1 MKLTNLS
8 GWYKAIKNQN
18 LTYNVYECKY
28 NHIDFSI
35 LFDIGKT
42 PFILSLIKRQTGEV
56 ITFNILQ
63 GFLIETNLPHDQYYL
78 LRKILNIPDRG
89 ESPFSTNKFFEEINE
104 KFPNTIL
111 KEINI
116 PVLILNRI
124 YNFEESDK
132 VEYDGL
138 IDWSTSKCGRHH
150 TLKNHEK
157 TRILYP
163 YIYERIKNK
172 DISVRYK

>member
-89 ESPFSTNKFFEEINE
+89 ESPFSTNCSSAASIMG
-104 KFPNTIL
+104 
-111 KEINI
+111 
-116 PVLILNRI
+116 VASG
-124 YNFEESDK
+124 YNF
-132 VEYDGL
+132 
-138 IDWSTSKCGRHH
+138 
-150 TLKNHEK
+150 
-157 TRILYP
+157 
-163 YIYERIKNK
+163 
-172 DISVRYK
+172 DIS

>member
-8 GWYKAIKNQN
+8 GWYKAMKNQN

-42 PFILSLIKRQTGEV
+42 PFILSLNKRQTGEV
-56 ITFNILQ
+56 ITFNI
-63 GFLIETNLPHDQYYL
+63 
-78 LRKILNIPDRG
+78 
-89 ESPFSTNKFFEEINE
+89 
-104 KFPNTIL
+104 
-111 KEINI
+111 
-116 PVLILNRI
+116 
-124 YNFEESDK
+124 
-132 VEYDGL
+132 
-138 IDWSTSKCGRHH
+138 CGRHH

-163 YIYERIKNK
+163 DIYDTIKNK

>member
-63 GFLIETNLPHDQYYL
+63 GFLIETNLP
-78 LRKILNIPDRG
+78 PDRG
-89 ESPFSTNKFFEEINE
+89 ASPFSTNKFFEEINE

-172 DISVRYK
+172 DISVCYK

>member
-78 LRKILNIPDRG
+78 LRKIL
-89 ESPFSTNKFFEEINE
+89 
-104 KFPNTIL
+104 

-138 IDWSTSKCGRHH
+138 INWSTSNCGRHH

-163 YIYERIKNK
+163 DIYDTIKNK

>member
-89 ESPFSTNKFFEEINE
+89 ESPFSTM
-104 KFPNTIL
+104 PNFL
-111 KEINI
+111 YKKERTRYAITHPITDVAGNATK
-116 PVLILNRI
+116 R
-124 YNFEESDK
+124 K
-132 VEYDGL
+132 DGAS
-138 IDWSTSKCGRHH
+138 II
-150 TLKNHEK
+150 TLSIRPSNVTTTKNA
-157 TRILYP
+157 I
-163 YIYERIKNK
+163 
-172 DISVRYK
+172 

>member
-1 MKLTNLS
+1 MPAS
-8 GWYKAIKNQN
+8 AI
-18 LTYNVYECKY
+18 
-28 NHIDFSI
+28 
-35 LFDIGKT
+35 
-42 PFILSLIKRQTGEV
+42 V
-56 ITFNILQ
+56 ITTI
-63 GFLIETNLPHDQYYL
+63 FLKPA
-78 LRKILNIPDRG
+78 KITVNANGI
-89 ESPFSTNKFFEEINE
+89 
-104 KFPNTIL
+104 
-111 KEINI
+111 
-116 PVLILNRI
+116 LILNRI